1 MAAFISVTDSL
12 TGEPV
17 AVNVDQV
24 LTLRRR
30 KGEDKDTTIIDFGK
44 SFVQCTET
52 MSSIRSKVLCALTPK
67 HGGGTGC
74 TL

>member
-24 LTLRRR
+24 LTLRTR
-30 KGEDKDTTIIDFGK
+30 KGEDRDTTIIDFGQ
-44 SFVQCTET
+44 SFVQCTES
-52 MSSIRSKVLCALTPK
+52 MARVSALILRASTPD
-67 HGGGTGC
+67 
-74 TL
+74 

>member
-24 LTLRRR
+24 LTLRTR
-30 KGEDKDTTIIDFGK
+30 KGEDRDTTIIDFGQ
-44 SFVQCTET
+44 SFVQCTESMARIAT
-52 MSSIRSKVLCALTPK
+52 LILRAVTPD
-67 HGGGTGC
+67 
-74 TL
+74 

>member
-24 LTLRRR
+24 LTLRTR
-30 KGEDKDTTIIDFGK
+30 KGEDRDTTIIDFGQ
-44 SFVQCTET
+44 SFVQCTESMARVAT
-52 MSSIRSKVLCALTPK
+52 LILRAVTPD
-67 HGGGTGC
+67 
-74 TL
+74 

>member
-24 LTLRRR
+24 LTLRTR
-30 KGEDKDTTIIDFGK
+30 KGEDRDTTIIDFGQ
-44 SFVQCTET
+44 SFVQCTES
-52 MSSIRSKVLCALTPK
+52 MARVSALI
-67 HGGGTGC
+67 
-74 TL
+74 LRASD

>member
-24 LTLRRR
+24 LTLRTR
-30 KGEDKDTTIIDFGK
+30 KGEDRDTTIIDFGQ
-44 SFVQCTET
+44 SFVQCTESRARVAT
-52 MSSIRSKVLCALTPK
+52 LIMRAATPD
-67 HGGGTGC
+67 
-74 TL
+74 